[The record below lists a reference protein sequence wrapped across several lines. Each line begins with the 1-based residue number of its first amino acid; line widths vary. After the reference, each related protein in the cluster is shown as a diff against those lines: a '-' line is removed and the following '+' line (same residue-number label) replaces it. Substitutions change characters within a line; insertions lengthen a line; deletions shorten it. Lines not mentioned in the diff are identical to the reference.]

1 MGQAPDFSHTRFP
14 TICHV
19 AQDEKRS
26 EDFIKKKR
34 CEEMDMDVSE
44 FREHQAANTLFSKY
58 AESISSVQTE
68 GFMNKAPSANPA
80 IRPPISPSQGVG
92 LLRGKNSDKYYASVR
107 LAMAVDWC

>member
-44 FREHQAANTLFSKY
+44 FRERQAANTLFSKY
-58 AESISSVQTE
+58 AEFISSVQTE

-80 IRPPISPSQGVG
+80 IRPPITPSQGVD